1 MIRTISTFGVLLLAL
16 VCFGLYTGVYRVKA
30 QEHQLE
36 EMKAALSR
44 EAEAIRVL
52 KAEWTNLNQPERLQA
67 LARRHLALAP
77 TGASQITILASLP
90 LKAPA
95 ANDPSP
101 VVEATDLPER
111 PLPEAEP
118 APQHA
123 AINPPLPR
131 PKPEPDK
138 TTGAR

>member
-16 VCFGLYTGVYRVKA
+16 VCFALYTGVYRVKA

-36 EMKAALSR
+36 EMKATLAQ

-52 KAEWTNLNQPERLQA
+52 KAEWTNLNQPDRLQA

-90 LKAPA
+90 LKAPTTSA
-95 ANDPSP
+95 PSP

-111 PLPEAEP
+111 ATPEARVL
-118 APQHA
+118 
-123 AINPPLPR
+123 INPPLPR
-131 PKPEPDK
+131 PKPDVDQK
-138 TTGAR
+138 AGAR

>member
-16 VCFGLYTGVYRVKA
+16 VCFALYTGVYRVKA
-30 QEHQLE
+30 QERQLE
-36 EMKAALSR
+36 EMKTTLAR

-52 KAEWTNLNQPERLQA
+52 KAEWTNLNQPDRLQA

-95 ANDPSP
+95 ANEPSP
-101 VVEATDLPER
+101 VVEAADLPER
-111 PLPEAEP
+111 AVPDAS
-118 APQHA
+118 QRVV
-123 AINPPLPR
+123 INPPLPR
-131 PKPEPDK
+131 AKPELDQK
-138 TTGAR
+138 AGAR

>member
-16 VCFGLYTGVYRVKA
+16 VCFALYTGVYRVKA

-36 EMKAALSR
+36 EMKAALAQ

-52 KAEWTNLNQPERLQA
+52 KAEWTNLNQPDRLQA

-90 LKAPA
+90 LKTPG
-95 ANDPSP
+95 ANAPSP

-111 PLPEAEP
+111 AAPEAP
-118 APQHA
+118 VV
-123 AINPPLPR
+123 INSPLPR
-131 PKPEPDK
+131 PKPDQKAGE
-138 TTGAR
+138 R

>member
-1 MIRTISTFGVLLLAL
+1 MIRTLSTFGVLLLAL
-16 VCFGLYTGVYRVKA
+16 VCFALYTGVYRVKA

-36 EMKAALSR
+36 EMKATLAQ

-52 KAEWTNLNQPERLQA
+52 KAEWTNLNQPDRLQA

-95 ANDPSP
+95 ANAPSP
-101 VVEATDLPER
+101 VVEATDLPE
-111 PLPEAEP
+111 
-118 APQHA
+118 APVV
-123 AINPPLPR
+123 INSPLPR
-131 PKPEPDK
+131 PKPDQKAGE
-138 TTGAR
+138 R